1 MAKKEIENQIDKN
14 WGVFEIALDK
24 LYSWK
29 IGDLNVWCRK
39 GTNEIQIAHKYSDS
53 TVDNQKSIEPP
64 EGISWSRW
72 ALKKDKIEIQLSPQ
86 LPDRPVVVKP
96 ESSFRI
102 TIGAQ
107 AKIYIRV
114 PLWLRI
120 NLSTKPSEK
129 LLEIP
134 AVVLSN
140 TWFGTFFEGELCY
153 WISTG
158 ARRQIE
164 PDANRPYLAICPI
177 FLTNSSE
184 KDLLVEKI
192 CLRVANLSLFSDGI
206 QLWADETKVL
216 YKGDDEVSHIK
227 ASGIPPNEAKSAK
240 LISSPRSPRKKG
252 LVAKTFAS
260 IRDLPG
266 LGIPTN

>member
-1 MAKKEIENQIDKN
+1 MAKKEIENLINKN

-39 GTNEIQIAHKYSDS
+39 GTGEIQIAHQYSDS
-53 TVDNQKSIEPP
+53 TVDNQELIEPP
-64 EGISWSRW
+64 EDISWSRW

-102 TIGAQ
+102 IIGAQ

-177 FLTNSSE
+177 QLINNAE
-184 KDLLVEKI
+184 EELLVEKI
-192 CLRVANLSLFSDGI
+192 CLRVANLSLFSDGV
-206 QLWADETKVL
+206 QLWSDETNVF
-216 YKGDDEVSHIK
+216 YKGGNGISQVK
-227 ASGIPPNEAKSAK
+227 ASGVPPKEARSAK
-240 LISSPRSPRKKG
+240 LISSPRNPKKKS
-252 LVAKTFAS
+252 LAMKTFAS
-260 IRDLPG
+260 IRELPG
-266 LGIPTN
+266 LGVPTN